1 MREDYKHP
9 SGHMVRDRVKRMAH
23 AQRMA
28 VARIAVEPPP
38 SRGITL
44 PTLHFMREDA
54 PYASADKI

>member
-1 MREDYKHP
+1 MPTKKQPKRPP
-9 SGHMVRDRVKRMAH
+9 SGGAGHLAH

-44 PTLHFMREDA
+44 PTLHFMRKDA
-54 PYASADKI
+54 PYVPDHTR

>member
-1 MREDYKHP
+1 MRDEYKHP
-9 SGHMVRDRVKRMAH
+9 SGHMVRDRQKRMAH

-44 PTLHFMREDA
+44 PTLHFMRKDA
-54 PYASADKI
+54 PYACTDKI